1 MFRERGFEVD
11 HSTINRWVLAYAPVI
26 EKRLRQFR
34 RPHCGS
40 VRIDET
46 YVKIRGKWRYLYR
59 AIDKHGNPVDFLL
72 TAKRDLDA
80 AKRFF
85 RKMLKDEPLLSPNRI
100 GTDGANT
107 FPSTIKTSVD
117 DGLLHPDPV
126 HYVTK
131 HLQQG
136 IESDHFRVKKNMPKI
151 GGFQSFN
158 TARRTI
164 AGFEAMLWLRKGF
177 GFSGGWT
184 VNDQNDLLARLFGLQ
199 RLTKHENTGLGW
211 VIAASKSVC
220 DTPGTIQPLHPCS
233 ELVWF
238 ADRMPA
244 SRCARSAPNRQARA
258 AISNLRDQSDHPSAW
273 A

>member
-1 MFRERGFEVD
+1 M
-11 HSTINRWVLAYAPVI
+11 I

-46 YVKIRGKWRYLYR
+46 YIKIRGRWRYLYR
-59 AIDKHGNPVDFLL
+59 AIDKHGSPVDFLL

-85 RKMLKDEPLLSPNRI
+85 RKMLKEEPLLWPEKI

-107 FPSTIKTSVD
+107 IPSAIKTSVD
-117 DGLLHPDPV
+117 DGLLHPDP
-126 HYVTK
+126 TK

-151 GGFQSFN
+151 GGFQSFQ

-177 GFSGGWT
+177 GFAGGWT

-199 RLTKHENTGLGW
+199 KVNK
-211 VIAASKSVC
+211 A
-220 DTPGTIQPLHPCS
+220 
-233 ELVWF
+233 
-238 ADRMPA
+238 
-244 SRCARSAPNRQARA
+244 
-258 AISNLRDQSDHPSAW
+258 
-273 A
+273 